1 MKNLDLSVNDTE
13 KLALVARALGSD
25 VRIRIMQLLGERS
38 MSIVELA
45 QAMNAPL
52 STISNNVVLLE
63 EAELIRTERRNG
75 VRGVMKLC
83 SRKRDQIHIDL
94 VGQEQRQIESHF
106 QYMPIGHYID
116 CLIVPTCGMAGSQS
130 NIGMQ
135 DDTALFYEPEHFDA
149 QLLWFHKGFVE
160 YRFSSRHAMDR
171 KLHCLEISFEACSEA
186 PNYRLDWPSDITV
199 WVNNVELGTWRCPGD
214 FGGRQGRYTPIW
226 WPQSA
231 TQYGLLKRWR
241 VDQNCCLLDD
251 EIISNVTLDQLH
263 LTEKPYITLRIGIKE
278 DADQQGGLNL
288 FGEQF
293 GDYNQAI
300 IMRLDSINESAH
312 EGSK

>member
-94 VGQEQRQIESHF
+94 EGQEQRQIESHF

-130 NIGMQ
+130 NIGTQ

-149 QLLWFHKGFVE
+149 QLLC
-160 YRFSSRHAMDR
+160 SRKASWNTGSAAGTPWTVSCIAWKSASRPVR
-171 KLHCLEISFEACSEA
+171 KRRITGWIGPAIS
-186 PNYRLDWPSDITV
+186 
-199 WVNNVELGTWRCPGD
+199 RCG
-214 FGGRQGRYTPIW
+214 
-226 WPQSA
+226 
-231 TQYGLLKRWR
+231 
-241 VDQNCCLLDD
+241 
-251 EIISNVTLDQLH
+251 
-263 LTEKPYITLRIGIKE
+263 
-278 DADQQGGLNL
+278 
-288 FGEQF
+288 
-293 GDYNQAI
+293 
-300 IMRLDSINESAH
+300 
-312 EGSK
+312 